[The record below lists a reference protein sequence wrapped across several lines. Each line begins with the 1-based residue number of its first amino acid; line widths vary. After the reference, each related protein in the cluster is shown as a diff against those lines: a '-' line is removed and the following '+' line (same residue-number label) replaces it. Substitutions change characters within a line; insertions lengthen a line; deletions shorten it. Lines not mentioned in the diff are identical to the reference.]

1 MFISCLFHWTVNSMR
16 TGSLYLFI
24 DVAPSLAH
32 HQAHRIGDRYLG
44 EGILSQRLSVQTLEK
59 SCLDSNP
66 SSITYKLSDLTNSFV
81 PQFSHL

>member
-16 TGSLYLFI
+16 TGSLYLFT

-32 HQAHRIGDRYLG
+32 RQAHRIGHRYLG
-44 EGILSQRLSVQTLEK
+44 EGSLSQRLSVQALEK

-66 SSITYKLSDLTNSFV
+66 SSITYKLSDLTHSLG
-81 PQFSHL
+81 PQCSHL